1 MKGPFLMPNE
11 PTSNESTYV
20 IDSES
25 GAEMA
30 RLMVQDR
37 ILTEGMGGLFTEL
50 PDDLLA
56 RAHDILDIAC
66 GPGGWVLD
74 VAFRYPKINVV
85 GIDISKQLVD
95 YARAQ
100 ARVRWLENAHF
111 QVMDVLKPLDFDD
124 ESIDLVNIRFLFG
137 VLPRTEWPKLLQEC
151 MRILRP
157 GGIVRLTECEMPLT
171 NSLAYEKLSSL
182 FTRGLQLSGQ
192 SFSPDG
198 RHIGITP
205 MLGRLLGETGF
216 QNMRRKV
223 HMVDA
228 SEGMEA
234 YESCYQNYQV
244 AFKLVEP
251 FMIKLG
257 VTTPEEFD
265 ELYQQMLNEMS
276 SEGFC
281 AAWFYLTVAGAK
293 P

>member
-1 MKGPFLMPNE
+1 MKEPFLMPNE
-11 PTSNESTYV
+11 PPPNESTYV

-50 PDDLLA
+50 PDDVLA
-56 RAHDILDIAC
+56 DTHDILDIAC

-74 VAFRYPKINVV
+74 VAFEHPDINVV
-85 GIDISKQLVD
+85 GLDISKQLVD

-100 ARVRWLENAHF
+100 ARVRWLDNAQF
-111 QVMDVLKPLDFDD
+111 RVMDVLKPLDFDD
-124 ESIDLVNIRFLFG
+124 ESIDLVNARFLFG
-137 VLPRTEWPKLLQEC
+137 VLPRAGWPKLLQEC

-171 NSLAYEKLSSL
+171 NSLAFEKLSGL

-205 MLGRLLGETGF
+205 MLGRLLREAGF

-257 VTTPEEFD
+257 LTIAEEFD

-281 AAWFYLTVAGAK
+281 AEWFYLTVAGAK
-293 P
+293 L

>member
-1 MKGPFLMPNE
+1 MPNE
-11 PTSNESTYV
+11 PPPNESTYV

-50 PDDLLA
+50 SDDVLA
-56 RAHDILDIAC
+56 NALDVVDLAC

-74 VAFRYPKINVV
+74 VAFEHPNINVV
-85 GIDISKQLVD
+85 GLDISKQLVD

-100 ARVRWLENAHF
+100 ARVRWLDNAHF

-124 ESIDLVNIRFLFG
+124 ESIDLVNARFLFG
-137 VLPRTEWPKLLQEC
+137 VLPRAGWPKLLQEC

-157 GGIVRLTECEMPLT
+157 GGILRLTECEMPLT
-171 NSLAYEKLSSL
+171 NSLGFEKLSTL
-182 FTRGLQLSGQ
+182 FTRGLQVSGQ

-205 MLGRLLGETGF
+205 VLGQLLREAGF
-216 QNMRRKV
+216 QNMGRKV

-257 VTTPEEFD
+257 LTSAEEFD
-265 ELYQQMLNEMS
+265 VLYQQMLNEMS

-281 AAWFYLTVAGAK
+281 AAWYYLTVAGAK